1 MKNTYQKKE
10 GQARKYERHTLGAAG
25 EDAACEYLQKQKY
38 RILARNYR
46 IPRGEID
53 IIAKDGHELVFV
65 EVKTRRSARYGYP
78 EEAVSFAKEQRIAR
92 AIRHYLCGIA
102 SDPAY
107 RVDIVSVTYDD
118 RASGSE
124 SQRIYHVKGVL
135 LRVTI

>member
-1 MKNTYQKKE
+1 MKNTCQKKE
-10 GQARKYERHTLGAAG
+10 EQARKYERHTLGADG

-38 RILARNYR
+38 RILTRNYR

-65 EVKTRRSARYGYP
+65 EVKTRRSLHYGYP

-92 AIRHYLCGIA
+92 AIRYYLCGV
-102 SDPAY
+102 SGDGAY
-107 RVDIVSVTYDD
+107 RVDIVSVSYDD
-118 RASGSE
+118 RDPRE
-124 SQRIYHVKGVL
+124 NPKIYHIKGVL